1 MVQALGIN
9 NDNYKM
15 GSKIRIYK
23 IWYKIYK
30 VWYKLLVHDYL
41 QAVQELFT
49 SFIKISDSLVGTPRE
64 QVGGVGGGEWMDE
77 G

>member
-15 GSKIRIYK
+15 GIKIRIYNNTR
-23 IWYKIYK
+23 YGTRFTRY
-30 VWYKLLVHDYL
+30 D
-41 QAVQELFT
+41 T
-49 SFIKISDSLVGTPRE
+49 SFWYMIIYRLHQSAGLVGTPRE
-64 QVGGVGGGEWMDE
+64 QAGVVLDGEWMDE